1 MDHFESFYSDIR
13 NLEILPNKDSD
24 FVKTKVKETALLP
37 FKQNNKNSQ
46 QSISKEELAALT
58 NLSKNKDIVI
68 QKFDKGN
75 SVIIVDKE
83 TYIKK
88 MENLLSNQRK
98 FERTTLKND
107 AFVNFVVNQKKA
119 HRHHF

>member
-1 MDHFESFYSDIR
+1 M
-13 NLEILPNKDSD
+13 PNKGSD

-75 SVIIVDKE
+75 SVIIVGKE

>member
-1 MDHFESFYSDIR
+1 M
-13 NLEILPNKDSD
+13 PKKDSD
-24 FVKTKVKETALLP
+24 FVKIKVKETALLP
-37 FKQNNKNSQ
+37 FRQNNKNSQ

-75 SVIIVDKE
+75 SLVIVDKE

-88 MENLLSNQRK
+88 NGKSFKQS
-98 FERTTLKND
+98 
-107 AFVNFVVNQKKA
+107 KKV
-119 HRHHF
+119 